1 MLVLVSGAEQ
11 AAQPVQ
17 AALEGLGATV
27 VHAVPGGS
35 HTDSDQGD
43 AGRKVDAYV
52 QLPTLLAVDNRAS
65 TDSLVERVGSFLAD
79 GLLTRFRS
87 AAAVLPQLS
96 EEATVVLVAGN
107 TPVPGTGVDDQAA
120 RGSMLRVLAHAL
132 RAEEAPR
139 RLRVRVLDHGSSP
152 DVIARCA
159 AGEDVDKSSSASP
172 PSSSSAAR
180 VPSGPPAGSSDVD
193 MSYAD
198 WRTEVLGLAS
208 AEF

>member
-1 MLVLVSGAEQ
+1 MLVLISGAEQ
-11 AAQPVQ
+11 AAGPVE
-17 AALEGLGATV
+17 AALEELGATV
-27 VHAVPGGS
+27 LRAEPHSDP
-35 HTDSDQGD
+35 DSRSD
-43 AGRKVDAYV
+43 ATRKLDAYV
-52 QLPTLLAVDNRAS
+52 QLPTLLPVENQSSA
-65 TDSLVERVGSFLAD
+65 DSLVERVGRFLAD

-96 EEATVVLVAGN
+96 EDATVVLVAGN

-152 DVIARCA
+152 DAIARCA
-159 AGEDVDKSSSASP
+159 SGEDVVKSSST
-172 PSSSSAAR
+172 SSA
-180 VPSGPPAGSSDVD
+180 SGPPAGSSDVD

-198 WRTEVLGLAS
+198 WRTEVLGLAH

>member
-1 MLVLVSGAEQ
+1 MLVLMSGAEQ

-17 AALEGLGATV
+17 AALERMGATV
-27 VHAVPGGS
+27 VRADSGS
-35 HTDSDQGD
+35 GSDSGS
-43 AGRKVDAYV
+43 GRKVDAYV
-52 QLPTLLAVDNRAS
+52 QLPTLLSVESQSSA
-65 TDSLVERVGSFLAD
+65 DSLVERVGRFLAD

-96 EEATVVLVAGN
+96 EDATVVLVAGN

-120 RGSMLRVLAHAL
+120 RSSMLRVLAHAL

-139 RLRVRVLDHGSSP
+139 RLRVRVLEHGSSP
-152 DVIARCA
+152 DAIARCA
-159 AGEDVDKSSSASP
+159 AGEDVVKPSASASASSSA
-172 PSSSSAAR
+172 
-180 VPSGPPAGSSDVD
+180 SGPPAGSSDVD

-198 WRTEVLGLAS
+198 WRTEVLGLAH